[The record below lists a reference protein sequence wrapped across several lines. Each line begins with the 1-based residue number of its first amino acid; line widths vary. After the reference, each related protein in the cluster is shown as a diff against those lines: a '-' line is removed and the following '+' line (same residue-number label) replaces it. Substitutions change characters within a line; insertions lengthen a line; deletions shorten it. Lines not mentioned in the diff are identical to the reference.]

1 MEKRL
6 ILAIVLSFLVLFLY
20 QLIFVKPA
28 QKPEIRPQ
36 KTQAQVN
43 QPATPSEA
51 KTPAAEPLPA
61 VKDKKEE
68 RPGEVLE
75 DNTEK
80 TIKVE
85 TPLYVAE
92 WSNRGGTLRSWKLKH
107 HLKSLPSKNE
117 PETEWLDLVPGS
129 AAKTGLYPFALKVEN
144 QELSEKLNQALYRV
158 NGGDLSLAGE
168 QTGSLIF
175 EYSDGNNVSIIKEFV
190 FNGQDYN
197 FKVRTILE
205 VNGQESKPIL
215 LWGPGIGTLSPEEL
229 KQKFS
234 ANRGVA
240 FLSQKDNKVFRLLEK
255 KISLENEAQRFAGL
269 TWAAYEEN
277 YFASIFLFGPEGSQ
291 AFAYRLDLNEQQADG
306 KTVMVPYYY
315 LGLANPV
322 EAYLGP
328 KEYDRLKAYGH
339 QTKKIINFGFFGGVA
354 ELLLVATKFFH
365 RYFPNWGLA
374 IIIMTLIIKIIF
386 FPLTYSS
393 TKSMARMQE
402 LQPKIKALRAKY
414 KKAKQDMEQRRQM
427 NEELMQLYK
436 EHGINPASGCLPL
449 LIQLPVFWGFF
460 RMLVVAVEFRHSPFV
475 FWIKDLSVRDPFYV
489 TPVLMGVTQYI
500 SQKMTPSTADPAQ
513 QKMMLLMPFIFTI
526 FFMNFQAGLVL
537 YWLTNN
543 VLQIAQQAIMN
554 KMMAAKREKDGK
566 RKKKQ

>member
-1 MEKRL
+1 MERRL

-20 QLIFVKPA
+20 QLIFIKPA
-28 QKPEIRPQ
+28 QKPESVMQ
-36 KTQAQVN
+36 
-43 QPATPSEA
+43 
-51 KTPAAEPLPA
+51 KTPAAVTQPA
-61 VKDKKEE
+61 ATPAEEKSLETKPVAAFKEKE
-68 RPGEVLE
+68 GMLSQVLE
-75 DNTEK
+75 DTAERI
-80 TIKVE
+80 IKVE
-85 TPLYVAE
+85 TPLYIAE
-92 WSNRGGTLRSWKLKH
+92 WSNRGATLRSWKLKH
-107 HLKSLPSKNE
+107 HLKSLPTKEKPE
-117 PETEWLDLVPGS
+117 PEWLDLVPET
-129 AAKTGLYPFALKVEN
+129 AAKTGLFPFSLKVETPELTEKIN
-144 QELSEKLNQALYRV
+144 QVLYLVRGE
-158 NGGDLSLAGE
+158 NLSLSQGE
-168 QTGSLIF
+168 TGTLIF
-175 EYSDGNNVSIIKEFV
+175 EYSDGNSIKIRKELV

-197 FKVRTILE
+197 FKIRSTME
-205 VNGQESKPIL
+205 VGGREVKPIII
-215 LWGPGIGTLSPEEL
+215 WGPGIGTLSPEEL

-240 FLSQKDNKVFRLLEK
+240 FLSQRNKKVYRVQEK
-255 KISLENEAQRFAGL
+255 KIGLENEAHRYLDLA
-269 TWAAYEEN
+269 WAAYEEN
-277 YFASIFLFGPEGSQ
+277 YFASIFLLEPGDNQ
-291 AFAYRLDLNEQQADG
+291 AFAYRIDLAEPQADG
-306 KTVMVPYYY
+306 KTVVVPYYY
-315 LGLANPV
+315 LGLVNPV
-322 EAYLGP
+322 EVYLGP
-328 KEYDRLKAYGH
+328 KEYDRLVAYGH

-365 RYFPNWGLA
+365 RYFPNWGVA
-374 IIIMTLIIKIIF
+374 IIIMTFIIKILF

-475 FWIKDLSVRDPFYV
+475 FWIKDLSVRDPYYV
-489 TPVLMGVTQYI
+489 TPILMGVTQYI

-513 QKMMLLMPFIFTI
+513 QKIMLLMPFIFTI

-566 RKKKQ
+566 RKKK